1 LLVNVVYKT
10 GFTMGNLV
18 MALWFISFAGSQL
31 YLRLLVIL
39 YFKIPCNELNA
50 LRCEFHPC
58 WIRDSQ
64 VIVW

>member
-1 LLVNVVYKT
+1 
-10 GFTMGNLV
+10 MGNLV